1 MRPACCAAV
10 PVTFAGRGAGYFIFS
25 FCNILDGELG

>member
-10 PVTFAGRGAGYFIFS
+10 PVTLAGRGAGYFIFS